1 MVFFGNLFITGG
13 CGHMIIYF
21 FSKNLSVF
29 TYLHTK
35 SMAFTVCEYC
45 MWVYLGWWPPYNPMW
60 PPLFPHEFLIF
71 DVWVASNIPSSDSI
85 PQNSPNYGCF
95 NMNFLL
101 VESHHDVFILYPPW
115 YPDHIPMSVSENRLF
130 DAQESQ
136 GVLVRGVFDGLMV
149 MNPLFLMG
157 TLCFWWAHPHFCILD
172 TPINPRACRY
182 GKSTM
187 NIYKCISFPNRK
199 RLLYFHSHFD

>member
-1 MVFFGNLFITGG
+1 MATWSSTFFFQRTNQFLPICTQNQWLLL
-13 CGHMIIYF
+13 YV
-21 FSKNLSVF
+21 N
-29 TYLHTK
+29 
-35 SMAFTVCEYC
+35 TVCGFI
-45 MWVYLGWWPPYNPMW
+45 WVDDPHMTQCD

-115 YPDHIPMSVSENRLF
+115 YPDHISMSVSENRLF
-130 DAQESQ
+130 DAQKSQ

-157 TLCFWWAHPHFCILD
+157 TSP
-172 TPINPRACRY
+172 
-182 GKSTM
+182 
-187 NIYKCISFPNRK
+187 
-199 RLLYFHSHFD
+199 LLYPWHSNKPTCL

>member
-1 MVFFGNLFITGG
+1 MVFDGNLFITGG

-21 FSKNLSVF
+21 FSKNLPVF

-95 NMNFLL
+95 NIFLIWI
-101 VESHHDVFILYPPW
+101 SCWSNPIMMCSSFILHDIRIISPCRFLKTGCLMLKNLKVCW
-115 YPDHIPMSVSENRLF
+115 LEGF
-130 DAQESQ
+130 
-136 GVLVRGVFDGLMV
+136 LMV
-149 MNPLFLMG
+149 WWLW
-157 TLCFWWAHPHFCILD
+157 TLCFWWAP
-172 TPINPRACRY
+172 
-182 GKSTM
+182 SV
-187 NIYKCISFPNRK
+187 
-199 RLLYFHSHFD
+199 FDGHIPTSVSLTLQ